1 MRRSLSSMIE
11 GHTPM
16 LEALHATQPKEAL
29 ASKLRLY
36 GQFVGS
42 WHLDID
48 MHSLDGSHRRT
59 EGEVHFDWVLEGS
72 AIQDVWI
79 YPARRFRA
87 GETQTK
93 PWYRYGSTFRWYDS
107 AIVAWHITWF

>member
-1 MRRSLSSMIE
+1 MTE
-11 GHTPM
+11 GYASIPM

-29 ASKLRLY
+29 TSKLHLY

-48 MHSLDGSHRRT
+48 IYALDGSHRHT
-59 EGEVHFDWVLEGS
+59 KGEVYFDWVLEGC

-79 YPARRFRA
+79 YPTRQFRT
-87 GETQTK
+87 GETQAE
-93 PWYRYGSTFRWYDS
+93 PW
-107 AIVAWHITWF
+107 

>member
-1 MRRSLSSMIE
+1 MKRSLSPMNQV
-11 GHTPM
+11 HTPM
-16 LEALHATQPKEAL
+16 LEVLHAPQPNEAL
-29 ASKLRLY
+29 ASKLHLY

-48 MHSLDGSHRRT
+48 MHALDGSHRRT

-79 YPARRFRA
+79 YPTRQFRA
-87 GETQTK
+87 GETTAE
-93 PWYRYGSTFRWYDS
+93 PWHRYGSTFRWYDP
-107 AIVAWHITWF
+107 AIDAWHI